1 MSSSPMGDPDENTPL
16 VGSRA
21 SQEEEAHTMIPYEKE
36 ASASPRAAKGMTTW
50 TRVSLLGLLALL
62 TGASVYF
69 QMSLLNLQSELRS
82 DEAQIGKL
90 ETTVNLQK
98 NVIGRFNTSVT
109 NSDVIERVMSLTKEL
124 NSTEK
129 RMNERLDKT
138 QVSINSQL
146 QETLNTLDSTVNSA
160 QSQIEME
167 VTKVKADVDVYVR
180 TTQDQF
186 SMENSF
192 MIYQLAGTFTLL
204 GGLISMW
211 HMTAHLRRFNQPFVQ
226 RKILAILWMCPIY
239 SITSWLSLVFTS
251 AGDYLEILKD
261 FYEAYVIYQFLSFL
275 IAVLGRGNRQKVV
288 EVLARHSEH
297 LSPPARLCGCFCPKK
312 YDSPQHLADA
322 VLMECQ
328 MLAMQFVLLRPL
340 TSISMFT
347 LNRLDYF
354 GGGTSKGDYRSP
366 QFWLTIIQNLSV
378 FGAFT
383 GLLKFY
389 HAVMDDLEWCKPWPK
404 FLCIKGVVF
413 MTFWQGLVLSIL
425 ASTTDVLEGADT
437 NGESDEWAK
446 QAQDFLICLE
456 MLLFSIAHFYVFP
469 TDEWEDGYRPSHEKK
484 TRFGDNIAL
493 GDFFADLKLIVSHK
507 SAEKEKESS
516 KHDGVEGK
524 VGKKARSEE
533 VDVETGVSGDEKD
546 DGSEDDEHYLDAHG
560 DKDEENDELDLMG
573 LQATIAQS
581 LDEDAPPEIRAA
593 SQRLLSSRVLQDAL
607 ENQAAQL
614 LIGELSFQEESVL
627 VTDSFEDDDA
637 LVHQQDSV
645 DREEE
650 EEEEEDEYAG
660 LGYMGGDAN
669 IQSQGSFSCQETTG
683 LLGEGGLEDH
693 NYDLSTSND
702 DMLRPSIFTNLGNA
716 GTKKKSS

>member
-1 MSSSPMGDPDENTPL
+1 MSSSPMGDPADENTPL

-21 SQEEEAHTMIPYEKE
+21 SQEEDAHTMIPYEKE

-50 TRVSLLGLLALL
+50 TRVSLLGVLALL

-69 QMSLLNLQSELRS
+69 QMSLLSLQAELRS

-98 NVIGRFNTSVT
+98 KVIGRFNTSVT

-146 QETLNTLDSTVNSA
+146 QETLNTLDSTVKWPHFNVAHDGAFATIQSA
-160 QSQIEME
+160 ICS
-167 VTKVKADVDVYVR
+167 
-180 TTQDQF
+180 
-186 SMENSF
+186 
-192 MIYQLAGTFTLL
+192 
-204 GGLISMW
+204 
-211 HMTAHLRRFNQPFVQ
+211 
-226 RKILAILWMCPIY
+226 
-239 SITSWLSLVFTS
+239 
-251 AGDYLEILKD
+251 
-261 FYEAYVIYQFLSFL
+261 
-275 IAVLGRGNRQKVV
+275 VLGRGNRQKVV
-288 EVLARHSEH
+288 EVLARHSDH

-312 YDSPQHLADA
+312 YDSPQQLADA

-328 MLAMQFVLLRPL
+328 ILAMQFVLIRPL

-347 LNRLDYF
+347 LDRLDYF

-366 QFWLTIIQNLSV
+366 QFWITIIQNLSV

-404 FLCIKGVVF
+404 FVCIKGVVF
-413 MTFWQGLVLSIL
+413 MTFWQGL
-425 ASTTDVLEGADT
+425 GADT

-507 SAEKEKESS
+507 SDEKGKESS

-524 VGKKARSEE
+524 VGKKARSED
-533 VDVETGVSGDEKD
+533 VDVETGLSEDEKG
-546 DGSEDDEHYLDAHG
+546 DGSEDDEHYLDVHG
-560 DKDEENDELDLMG
+560 DKDEEDDELDLMG

-614 LIGELSFQEESVL
+614 LIGELSFQEASVL
-627 VTDSFEDDDA
+627 VTDSFDDDDA

-645 DREEE
+645 DEE

-660 LGYMGGDAN
+660 LGYMGGDA
-669 IQSQGSFSCQETTG
+669 IQSQGSFGCQETTV
-683 LLGEGGLEDH
+683 LLGEGGSEDH
-693 NYDLSTSND
+693 NYDLSTPND
-702 DMLRPSIFTNLGNA
+702 DMLRPSIFTNLGNG
-716 GTKKKSS
+716 GTKNKSS